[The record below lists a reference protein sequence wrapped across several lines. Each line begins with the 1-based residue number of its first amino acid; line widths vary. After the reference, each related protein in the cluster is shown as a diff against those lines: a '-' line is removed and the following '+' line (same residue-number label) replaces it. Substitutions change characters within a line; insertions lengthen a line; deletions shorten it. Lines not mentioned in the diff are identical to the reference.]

1 VTARPERWL
10 SQGTMVLVPALAAF
24 AWAVHPALFD
34 ALLLVGTIWC
44 LPILAGRLAP
54 LVQPRITA
62 PEAARAGLYAMLAA
76 ILCGALAVWLEEW
89 LYGFGVPLTTMLA
102 ACLVAL
108 IVYAGATRWAF
119 AGDGRFRWAWPAAV
133 GLGVLSWLAVLA
145 LAVLF

>member
-1 VTARPERWL
+1 
-10 SQGTMVLVPALAAF
+10 
-24 AWAVHPALFD
+24 
-34 ALLLVGTIWC
+34 
-44 LPILAGRLAP
+44 
-54 LVQPRITA
+54 
-62 PEAARAGLYAMLAA
+62 MLAA

-145 LAVLF
+145 LAVLV